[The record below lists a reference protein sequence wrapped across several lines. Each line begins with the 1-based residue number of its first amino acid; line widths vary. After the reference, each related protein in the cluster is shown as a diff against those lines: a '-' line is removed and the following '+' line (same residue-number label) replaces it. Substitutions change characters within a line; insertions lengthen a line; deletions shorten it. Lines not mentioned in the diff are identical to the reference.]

1 MQKATTDDIGAICSR
16 IDAQTVIMI
25 EMLSAI
31 NNSITSTG
39 NNHGVVM
46 SASVYCKRYDNL
58 AERFRKG
65 MVDF

>member
-16 IDAQTVIMI
+16 VDAQTVIMI
-25 EMLSAI
+25 EMLAAI
-31 NNSITSTG
+31 NNSITTG

-46 SASVYCKRYDNL
+46 SASAYCKRYDNL

-65 MVDF
+65 LVDF